1 MNHCRQN
8 LPSPQKLLLNPFQI
22 FYINASNISKT
33 IGIVTSHNQHCH
45 IPWKVDVNG
54 PELFTCTADKSSSG
68 EECAAFENFW
78 CATSVNDDLTYKE
91 WDWCSSK

>member
-1 MNHCRQN
+1 M
-8 LPSPQKLLLNPFQI
+8 PSEFTISTVITLKFSQI

-33 IGIVTSHNQHCH
+33 IGIVTAHNQHCH

-54 PELFTCTADKSSSG
+54 PELFTCTAYKSPSG
-68 EECAAFENFW
+68 EEYTASENFW